1 MLLNKDEIVNAITQ
15 TLPISKQT
23 QQIIDYLYSEEEAEK
38 EKENILSNNIT
49 SYLLDYFQV
58 HSLQKEFPFEL
69 DEIESDCFS
78 PSKSIDDGEKE
89 NIVILKNPHDFE
101 NSIGEKIESILI
113 DIYNSHISHNTK
125 YDELLLK
132 YEQNFDL
139 LCEGFLEIPNLKIL
153 QILLGKIKKIL
164 EAYKTLLFQKTE
176 IKRIRQS
183 YLKMIEKKLI
193 VLKSK
198 EIKKEIEPNS
208 ENNNICN
215 ALLLPTYQIEDCDNT
230 HNNKSIIIHFLN
242 DLYYIKNALLSAGAD
257 IERIFKH
264 SLTFLKDNNKIVQF
278 DFEKVHIE
286 EFSKNILFD
295 DFISVLLLEI
305 KKKKLEGIIP
315 MLHYIEDNPLN
326 PAIEA
331 TRMNEFI
338 AQRINHIHKIKRIHR
353 SQLIDEMHNKIN
365 QEQNL
370 LFDRVSKTSN
380 VEIDSNSTKVDPDK
394 VKQTEQVKPIEQKKF
409 NPKPI
414 LAKKTKL
421 NNETKELDIDQLV
434 NYILQNDKSG
444 KKSKKK
450 KNKKSK
456 TNNADINNATIE
468 ERPQKEEGD
477 KEIESV
483 KKSIKNDSCN
493 KYSIRKIQPHISQD
507 WINSITVSI

>member
-1 MLLNKDEIVNAITQ
+1 MLLNKEEIVNALAQ
-15 TLPISKQT
+15 TLPISTHT
-23 QQIIDYLYSEEEAEK
+23 QEMIDFICSEEEAEK
-38 EKENILSNNIT
+38 EKENILSNYINFYT
-49 SYLLDYFQV
+49 LDYLQV

-78 PSKSIDDGEKE
+78 PKSIDDEEKE
-89 NIVILKNPHDFE
+89 NTAILKNPHDFE

-113 DIYNSHISHNTK
+113 DIYNSHISHSTK
-125 YDELLLK
+125 YDELILK
-132 YEQNFDL
+132 YEQNFVL

-153 QILLGKIKKIL
+153 QILLAKIKDIL
-164 EAYKTLLFQKTE
+164 EGYKTLLFQKTE

-193 VLKSK
+193 SLKRK
-198 EIKKEIEPNS
+198 AIKNENDKYNEENS
-208 ENNNICN
+208 ICN

-230 HNNKSIIIHFLN
+230 QNNKSIIINFLN

-264 SLTFLKDNNKIVQF
+264 SLTFLKENNKIVKF

-286 EFSKNILFD
+286 EFSKVILYD

-305 KKKKLEGIIP
+305 NKKQLEGIIP

-326 PAIEA
+326 PATEA

-338 AQRINHIHKIKRIHR
+338 AQRINHIHRIKRIHR
-353 SQLIDEMHNKIN
+353 TQLIDEMHNKIN

-380 VEIDSNSTKVDPDK
+380 VEIDSKIDHDK
-394 VKQTEQVKPIEQKKF
+394 VKPTVLAKPIEQK
-409 NPKPI
+409 NVSKPQ
-414 LAKKTKL
+414 LAKKTKQ
-421 NNETKELDIDQLV
+421 NNETRELDIDQLV
-434 NYILQNDKSG
+434 NYILQNDKTG

-450 KNKKSK
+450 KNKKNK
-456 TNNADINNATIE
+456 INNADINNNTIE
-468 ERPQKEEGD
+468 DRQNKEEGD

-493 KYSIRKIQPHISQD
+493 KYLIRKIQPHISQD
-507 WINSITVSI
+507 WINSITVPI